1 MTSPA
6 PRKLDPTP
14 EEKRRQMLIRIGVWV
29 VVGAI
34 GLYLVISGVVG
45 ILAKG

>member
-1 MTSPA
+1 MSAPA
-6 PRKLDPTP
+6 PRKPDPTP
-14 EEKRRQMLIRIGVWV
+14 EEKRRQLLIRIGVWV

-34 GLYLVISGVVG
+34 GLYLVISGIVG